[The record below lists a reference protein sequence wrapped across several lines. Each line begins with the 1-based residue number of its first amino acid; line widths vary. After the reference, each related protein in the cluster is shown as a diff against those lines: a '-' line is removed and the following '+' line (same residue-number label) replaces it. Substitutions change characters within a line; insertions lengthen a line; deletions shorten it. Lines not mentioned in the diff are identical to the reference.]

1 MRLCLIEDDPELGR
15 AVRAALDDAGHEVCW
30 VRRVQE
36 ARAPLREDALEGV
49 VLDLGLPDG
58 NGFELLRELRLARSN
73 LPVVVITARDALADR
88 IRGLDLGADDYLVKP
103 FEMSELL
110 ARLRAVARRAGPGGA
125 IWQVRDL
132 LVDEQRHEVTRHGER
147 IALSKSEFALLRTLA
162 RHSGRVLTRIE
173 LETRALADNEGAA
186 LDVHLSN
193 LRKKIGAGYIRTIRG
208 VGYVIER

>member
-1 MRLCLIEDDPELGR
+1 MNLCLIEDDAELGA
-15 AVRAALDDAGHEVCW
+15 AVCAALSDADHRVVWVRRVQQARAALDD
-30 VRRVQE
+30 
-36 ARAPLREDALEGV
+36 DALDGV

-58 NGFELLRELRLARSN
+58 NGFEVLRDLRARRKQI
-73 LPVVVITARDALADR
+73 PVVVITARDALADR

-103 FEMSELL
+103 FEAAELL
-110 ARLRAVARRAGPGGA
+110 ARLRAVARRAAGA
-125 IWQVRDL
+125 AAAWQVRDL
-132 LVDEQRHEVTRHGER
+132 TIDEQRHEVTRAGEC

-173 LETRALADNEGAA
+173 LESRALPDNEGAA

-193 LRKKIGAGYIRTIRG
+193 LRRKIGPGYIRTIRG